1 MGEVI
6 DLSQHFAFKKDT
18 NEFFNRFP
26 EMKIIKE
33 EIETKLISAGP
44 SNKQVLLDIL
54 IKDKISQL
62 THHMQQLREFFYTT
76 FNL

>member
-1 MGEVI
+1 MGEII

-18 NEFFNRFP
+18 NEFFRRFP

-33 EIETKLISAGP
+33 EIEAKLMAAGP
-44 SNKQVLLDIL
+44 SKQVLLDIL
-54 IKDKISQL
+54 VKDKTSQL
-62 THHMQQLREFFYTT
+62 THHMQQLREFFFTV